1 MYYDRSFN
9 QMLRSYVDAIIW
21 KLMESVYIFCHES
34 FYEWSG
40 PSFTVSNLNGLFFTL
55 TNNIRKS
62 DIIIREFLDGGKIE
76 KQMP

>member
-1 MYYDRSFN
+1 MLMLLFESLWN
-9 QMLRSYVDAIIW
+9 Q
-21 KLMESVYIFCHES
+21 
-34 FYEWSG
+34 
-40 PSFTVSNLNGLFFTL
+40 FTFFVMSHFMNEVALPLQYQTKTVFFFTL